1 MKHYVYTL
9 ARPDG
14 RVFYVGKGVRG
25 RIHKHEWAARN
36 GEQSYKANIIRK
48 IWAEGGQV
56 VKQKVFESDNEQEAL
71 AEEIRLI
78 AYYGRENLTN
88 LTDGGDV
95 NSGWK
100 PKPETTAKIAA
111 SLRGRKRTAEECRRI
126 SESLRGRIGKSPSEE
141 VRRKI
146 AESQTG
152 KPKPKHSEEERRRKS
167 ERQKG
172 RKRPP
177 VSEETRQKLVE
188 SHKGKK
194 QSPEQIEKR
203 VASIKENSLLGKRKE
218 RSDKGRKRSNEVR
231 QKIIEGWK
239 RRKEGK
245 LNDLD

>member
-25 RIHKHEWAARN
+25 RIHKHEWAAKN
-36 GEQSYKANIIRK
+36 GEQSHKANIIRK

-71 AEEIRLI
+71 AEEVRLI
-78 AYYGRENLTN
+78 AYYGRENLAN

-100 PKPETTAKIAA
+100 PRLETIIRRVA
-111 SLRGRKRTAEECRRI
+111 SLTGKKRTSEQRLKI
-126 SESLRGRIGKSPSEE
+126 SEAHKGIVYGPPSDEK
-141 VRRKI
+141 RKKI
-146 AESQTG
+146 SEAQKG
-152 KPKPKHSEEERRRKS
+152 KPKPKHSEEERLRKS

-177 VSEETRQKLVE
+177 VSEETRRKLSE
-188 SHKGKK
+188 SHKG
-194 QSPEQIEKR
+194 QRPS
-203 VASIKENSLLGKRKE
+203 KETLV
-218 RSDKGRKRSNEVR
+218 KRSESLMGKKR
-231 QKIIEGWK
+231 SSETIQKMREAQQK
-239 RRKEGK
+239 RREMEKHG
-245 LNDLD
+245 LS